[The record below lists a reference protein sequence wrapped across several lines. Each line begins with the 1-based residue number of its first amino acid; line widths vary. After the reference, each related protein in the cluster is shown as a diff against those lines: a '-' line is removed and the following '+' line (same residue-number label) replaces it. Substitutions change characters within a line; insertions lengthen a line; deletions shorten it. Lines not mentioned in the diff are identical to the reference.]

1 MCFSASCRFFMT
13 RTGPPVPESAYRS
26 PSRRRAAPRGSPL
39 YLVAVSLRT
48 QPVRLPDNGFG
59 LCYWRLSA
67 CVMVVAHLA
76 RRGIAV
82 VAASV
87 AIGIL
92 AMNLFNVRGRQTGK
106 GTIQIKFDQELPTAV
121 IKQLL
126 KAKATSFLLCL

>member
-1 MCFSASCRFFMT
+1 
-13 RTGPPVPESAYRS
+13 
-26 PSRRRAAPRGSPL
+26 
-39 YLVAVSLRT
+39 
-48 QPVRLPDNGFG
+48 
-59 LCYWRLSA
+59 
-67 CVMVVAHLA
+67 MVVAHLA

-126 KAKATSFLLCL
+126 KAKATSFLLCLE

>member
-1 MCFSASCRFFMT
+1 MT
-13 RTGPPVPESAYRS
+13 RTGPPVPESAYRA
-26 PSRRRAAPRGSPL
+26 PSRRRSGPRGSPL

-48 QPVRLPDNGFG
+48 QPVRLPDNGFS
-59 LCYWRLSA
+59 LFYWRLSA
-67 CVMVVAHLA
+67 CVMVLAHLA

-92 AMNLFNVRGRQTGK
+92 AMNSLTFVVDKTGK

-126 KAKATSFLLCL
+126 KAKATSFLL